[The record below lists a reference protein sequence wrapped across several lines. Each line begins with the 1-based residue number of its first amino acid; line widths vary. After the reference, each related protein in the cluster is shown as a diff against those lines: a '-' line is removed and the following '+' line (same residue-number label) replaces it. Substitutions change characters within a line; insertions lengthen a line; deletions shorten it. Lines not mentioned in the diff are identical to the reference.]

1 MPLYMTFYYMLHGV
15 PNNISRISIICQI
28 TGTAYVL
35 YFEICAL
42 ESILKLFMATE
53 KLAVQ
58 KV

>member
-1 MPLYMTFYYMLHGV
+1 MFHGV

-35 YFEICAL
+35 YFEICEL

>member
-1 MPLYMTFYYMLHGV
+1 MFHSV
-15 PNNISRISIICQI
+15 PNNISRISIIWQI

-42 ESILKLFMATE
+42 ESNLKLFMGIE

-58 KV
+58 EM

>member
-1 MPLYMTFYYMLHGV
+1 MYMTFYCMFHSV
-15 PNNISRISIICQI
+15 PNNISRISIIWQI

-42 ESILKLFMATE
+42 ESNLKLFMGIE

-58 KV
+58 EM

>member
-1 MPLYMTFYYMLHGV
+1 MPVYVTFYYMFHSV

-28 TGTAYVL
+28 TGTAYIL

-42 ESILKLFMATE
+42 ESNLKLFMATA